1 MHCHLCKVTLQ
12 NYTGNNNSG
21 GGSNFS
27 LVRQIHTFYF
37 HSSFCIKGTMLLK
50 FEFEICGARQEK
62 EEERK
67 EREERRV
74 KEQRHLCVCHCERI
88 SLWCVCCRIVCAKCL
103 YGVLCIINCVWV
115 WPGYW
120 TIKRGCTSGFVS
132 LAILKLQLT
141 SLLLIFCDWA
151 TARQRSSPLSTFLCD
166 AWILVAA
173 TNSPTTGG
181 SGARL
186 DLALEIRVGSR
197 SPALSEEPTVSYP
210 STESFEPIHSSG
222 FSYIVAGA

>member
-1 MHCHLCKVTLQ
+1 MHASESTCTKH
-12 NYTGNNNSG
+12 Y
-21 GGSNFS
+21 
-27 LVRQIHTFYF
+27 
-37 HSSFCIKGTMLLK
+37 
-50 FEFEICGARQEK
+50 CGARQEK